1 MNGQIRA
8 QQVRLI
14 DSDGTQLGVRH
25 ITEAIRIAEDR
36 GFDLVEVAPE
46 ANPPVCKV
54 IDFSKY
60 RYEKEK
66 QRKEAR
72 KHQKGG
78 HVKEVRF
85 RVKISE
91 HDFETKVRN
100 IVKFV
105 KNRDKVRITV
115 MFHGREMEHQDLGVN
130 LVNRI
135 KEQSAADSVVESE
148 PSMMGNRM
156 VLMLAPKKA

>member
-1 MNGQIRA
+1 MNGQIRSP
-8 QQVRLI
+8 QVRLI
-14 DSDGTQLGVRH
+14 DADGSQLVARSFQ
-25 ITEAIRIAEDR
+25 EAIQIAEDR
-36 GFDLVEVAPE
+36 GQDLVEVAPE

-85 RVKISE
+85 RLKISV

-100 IVKFV
+100 I
-105 KNRDKVRITV
+105 
-115 MFHGREMEHQDLGVN
+115 L
-130 LVNRI
+130 
-135 KEQSAADSVVESE
+135 
-148 PSMMGNRM
+148 
-156 VLMLAPKKA
+156 